1 MTKENTKFF
10 FCIPECSLSYLK
22 IVQTSGMTKENT
34 KFFFCIP
41 ECSLSYLKANEV
53 ETMPLAI
60 LLTMQNYGL

>member
-1 MTKENTKFF
+1 
-10 FCIPECSLSYLK
+10 
-22 IVQTSGMTKENT
+22 MTKENT